1 MDITLTTPA
10 LLFSTLSLLL
20 LAYTNRFLALSA
32 RIRALY
38 DRYRHQKDPILREQI
53 DHLHGRVRLI
63 RHMQLYGI
71 LSLMCCVLC
80 MFLLFANWI
89 TLGKVVFAG
98 SLVLLLL
105 SLGLSAREISI
116 STKALDLELTELRRS
131 QSDH

>member
-38 DRYRHQKDPILREQI
+38 DRYRHKNDPLLRAQI
-53 DHLHGRVRLI
+53 DSLHGRVRLI
-63 RHMQLYGI
+63 RHMQLFGI
-71 LSLMCCVLC
+71 LSLICCVLC
-80 MFLLFANWI
+80 MFFLFANWI
-89 TLGKVVFAG
+89 TLGKFVFAG
-98 SLVLLLL
+98 SLILLLI
-105 SLGLSAREISI
+105 SLTLSAREISI

-131 QSDH
+131 QANQ